1 MTTLFSLTSEASV
14 SAAARISREEA
25 AARTEDSHFPGAAAQ
40 VMVAASFQHVSHGIS
55 RGGGPR
61 AAAGAEAHE
70 RQEPVWPEWA
80 ANSEM
85 EDSRRSTRSGI
96 YPEQPGTTPNFC

>member
-40 VMVAASFQHVSHGIS
+40 VMVAASFQHVSHRIS

-70 RQEPVWPEWA
+70 RQEPVWPDSGPGTA
-80 ANSEM
+80 RK
-85 EDSRRSTRSGI
+85 EDSRR
-96 YPEQPGTTPNFC
+96 